1 MIKGHLLPYLDG
13 RSAVI
18 ETHNCD
24 LFLHVYPEPQ
34 CPLYIST
41 GTNIPDILQKQGPKA
56 TGVSPWYGVYS
67 NLPV

>member
-34 CPLYIST
+34 YPLCNNT
-41 GTNIPDILQKQGPKA
+41 GTNVPDFLQKQYP
-56 TGVSPWYGVYS
+56 
-67 NLPV
+67 